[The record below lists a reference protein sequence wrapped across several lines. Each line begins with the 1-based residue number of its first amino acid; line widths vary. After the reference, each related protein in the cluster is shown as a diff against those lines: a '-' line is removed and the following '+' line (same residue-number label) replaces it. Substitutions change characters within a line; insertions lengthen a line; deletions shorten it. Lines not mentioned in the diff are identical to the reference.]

1 MTTKIQNAFWV
12 HINRKNGV
20 RCYIVVEIKDVTDI
34 DIDFIN
40 FDMKNICKMLAH
52 FVHCRD
58 AIYYMGP
65 RVFGIVFLLKN
76 DKHVIKMIEMQR
88 AYELTIIKIF
98 VEYNLETHSSERIE
112 EGFVGLNA
120 NNGIAP
126 PKKIEHESYKVI
138 DGYGGC

>member
-1 MTTKIQNAFWV
+1 
-12 HINRKNGV
+12 
-20 RCYIVVEIKDVTDI
+20 
-34 DIDFIN
+34 
-40 FDMKNICKMLAH
+40 
-52 FVHCRD
+52 
-58 AIYYMGP
+58 MGP

-126 PKKIEHESYKVI
+126 QKKNRT
-138 DGYGGC
+138 